1 MVNRVLVAAFLS
13 VITGCSFAGDPCT
26 KGSEYEPSL
35 CPLQLPKINKVTIV
49 ENAAKS
55 PAEKDIA
62 VTCASFSVNEE
73 QVRRYFSM
81 AKVTDE
87 SDAHHTL
94 DWSPCYASGK
104 ILFSDGSTGDWNLSQ
119 FRAGSLV
126 VSAGKK
132 MFLYCPQCKFKP
144 FQWQ

>member
-1 MVNRVLVAAFLS
+1 MVNRVLAVVFLFLT
-13 VITGCSFAGDPCT
+13 TGCSFAAGPCT
-26 KGSEYEPSL
+26 KATEYEPSL
-35 CPLQLPKINKVTIV
+35 CPLQIPKIGKVTIV

-81 AKVTDE
+81 SKVTDE

-104 ILFSDGSTGDWNLSQ
+104 MLFSDGSTGDWSVSQ
-119 FRAGSLV
+119 FRTGSLV
-126 VSAGKK
+126 IKDGKK

-144 FQWQ
+144 FQW